1 MLRLTKFYCRS
12 FDLDHLTI
20 WWEIDD
26 IINQTDDI
34 YAYDFTLMKSES
46 ASGPYDVV
54 FGPFQ
59 NIFTFR
65 DSIHPENHK
74 NRTIYYK
81 LVIKDK
87 RTQETIEWGPT
98 AQIPEPN
105 LEALEMIRL
114 EDVLFRG
121 FTGRK
126 WYLFPRKT
134 FGARCHC
141 FNKVMQRIEIGN
153 CRDCFRTGYIG
164 GFNTPIAFFAQKDP
178 NARQLQKTPDI
189 DHTLN
194 IAKLRTI
201 SYPSLNPGDILVDS
215 ENHRWSV
222 INVDITQRLGYD
234 VHQEVTIKEL
244 LKGSIEYLLP
254 INDDIKNIA
263 GISDRRNFTN
273 PTTLNNEP
281 KPNYLGD
288 VPDGILY

>member
-12 FDLDHLTI
+12 FDLDSLTV

-34 YAYDFTLMKSES
+34 YAYEFTLSKSES
-46 ASGPYDVV
+46 PAGPYDVV
-54 FGPFQ
+54 FGPFM
-59 NIFTFR
+59 NIFSFR

-81 LVIKDK
+81 LLVKDK
-87 RTQETIEWGPT
+87 RNQESREYGPT

-121 FTGRK
+121 FIGRK
-126 WYLFPRKT
+126 WYVFPRKT

-141 FNKVMQRIEIGN
+141 FNKIMQRIEIGN
-153 CRDCFRTGYIG
+153 CKDCYRTGYLSG
-164 GFNTPIAFFAQKDP
+164 YNTPIAFYAQRDP
-178 NARQLQKTPDI
+178 NGRQLQKTPSI
-189 DHTLN
+189 DHTVNL
-194 IAKLRTI
+194 AQFRTI
-201 SYPSLNPGDILVDS
+201 SYPVISPGDILIDS
-215 ENHRWSV
+215 ENHRWVAIVSTP
-222 INVDITQRLGYD
+222 TQRLGYD
-234 VHQEVTIKEL
+234 IHQEVTIKEL

-263 GISDRRNFTN
+263 GISERRNFTN
-273 PTTLNNEP
+273 PTSLNNEP